1 MKNTNTDPFH
11 PSSPPSSDAIAP
23 QEHPKPE
30 LELESDSSPA
40 RVLGQPDGPFGLA
53 IGAHK
58 TVLLRS
64 LGSARFMKFETVE
77 LAPHGLFIAVAH
89 PENCPFQAKATLVE
103 FQLFLK
109 EGSGEGQMLKGIG
122 RIEEIRA
129 ATQIPFLSPSGYV
142 LRIVQISGTELA
154 ILEHFVHEHVM
165 KAAM

>member
-1 MKNTNTDPFH
+1 MKNTNSDPLS
-11 PSSPPSSDAIAP
+11 PSSPLRPDIVASQELP
-23 QEHPKPE
+23 QPE
-30 LELESDSSPA
+30 TQNDTVTHRA

-58 TVLLRS
+58 SVLLRS
-64 LGSARFMKFETVE
+64 LGSARFMKFETLEV
-77 LAPHGLFIAVAH
+77 APHGLFIAVAH

-103 FQLFLK
+103 FQFFLK
-109 EGSGEGQMLKGIG
+109 EASGDGQMLKGIG

-129 ATQIPFLSPSGYV
+129 ATQVPVMIPSGYI

-154 ILEHFVHEHVM
+154 LLEHFVHEEVM